1 MFYSL
6 YGFQENFPWENSHPS
21 NSPLENPPPRK
32 IPTQKIPTWNIPTHF
47 MNCLSS
53 LNTLSINVG
62 SLHVHLQNGL
72 EFSHE
77 TLAIFSNI

>member
-1 MFYSL
+1 MGSRKISP
-6 YGFQENFPWENSHPS
+6 GKIPTHQTPPWKI
-21 NSPLENPPPRK
+21 PPPRK

-53 LNTLSINVG
+53 LNTLSINGG